1 MFRSADLIFSLGI
14 VGIAGVTL
22 LLGVAGL
29 GPQAV
34 FWAAILIVAFSLT
47 LMIDLDRWAL
57 FLCAAVVAV
66 VAYSPAIGVEFEHLR
81 YAIPIYTEMF
91 LGVSLFEILLT
102 VAAVL
107 SIAAHLRSDRRIK
120 ITPLVGAVALFAFLT
135 AIAFLRAEDPAGK
148 TELRLL
154 IPFFLAFI
162 VGTFLPPR
170 ARTLTWFRFGIL
182 LAIVAAGIRSYLL
195 VANSIGF
202 QHGDYLR
209 VSVDTGDFLF
219 QSFGLIWVLGAA
231 FVFGKRWALLLL
243 PFILF
248 PLLLSFA
255 RGAWVVATVAM
266 GSVLV
271 LSVFLGDQRL
281 PRLVFALPV
290 LIGAVLLI
298 VVATDNASLMK
309 NRMLTIFDWREDAS
323 NTYRMVE
330 TGNVMYAISDNFWW
344 GQGLGGRYQPLQALR
359 HSSHTP
365 ITTLVHNSFLWLAL
379 KGGLVLV
386 TVFVTMVGMGLWTM
400 GRRAVSG
407 SSTELRLWF
416 LAAFGL
422 LFGYL
427 AYSMAGALVQH
438 VRDNVFIGLLLGFAS
453 AFWTSTERDKSL

>member
-91 LGVSLFEILLT
+91 LGVSLFEILLA

-209 VSVDTGDFLF
+209 VSVDTGDFLDVHGKGT
-219 QSFGLIWVLGAA
+219 SFGTR
-231 FVFGKRWALLLL
+231 KRRTCRRSSHFRTAVVVGSTIDFTGYQPGWQF
-243 PFILF
+243 PF
-248 PLLLSFA
+248 
-255 RGAWVVATVAM
+255 
-266 GSVLV
+266 
-271 LSVFLGDQRL
+271 D
-281 PRLVFALPV
+281 PRLSLP
-290 LIGAVLLI
+290 
-298 VVATDNASLMK
+298 
-309 NRMLTIFDWREDAS
+309 ED
-323 NTYRMVE
+323 
-330 TGNVMYAISDNFWW
+330 
-344 GQGLGGRYQPLQALR
+344 
-359 HSSHTP
+359 
-365 ITTLVHNSFLWLAL
+365 
-379 KGGLVLV
+379 
-386 TVFVTMVGMGLWTM
+386 
-400 GRRAVSG
+400 
-407 SSTELRLWF
+407 
-416 LAAFGL
+416 
-422 LFGYL
+422 
-427 AYSMAGALVQH
+427 
-438 VRDNVFIGLLLGFAS
+438 
-453 AFWTSTERDKSL
+453 